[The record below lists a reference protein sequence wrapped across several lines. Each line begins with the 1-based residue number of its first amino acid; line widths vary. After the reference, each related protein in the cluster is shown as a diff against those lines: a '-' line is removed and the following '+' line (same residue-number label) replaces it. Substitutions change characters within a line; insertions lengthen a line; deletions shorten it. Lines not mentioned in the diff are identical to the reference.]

1 MVSSVGSRQLLCMSR
16 TFLLHVMKKCQLSI
30 FRSCEFLRRPELGF
44 SEFGG
49 TLKENGDRIQKG
61 FQKCLGKEK
70 DRDFY
75 LRIVDK
81 FATRGDSF
89 NRFGGKGKEN
99 AATNVRTTFHDIMS
113 FTDEVIHKFI
123 DKD

>member
-1 MVSSVGSRQLLCMSR
+1 M
-16 TFLLHVMKKCQLSI
+16 
-30 FRSCEFLRRPELGF
+30 GF

-70 DRDFY
+70 ERDFY
-75 LRIVDK
+75 LSVVDK

-89 NRFGGKGKEN
+89 NKFGNGKEN
-99 AATNVRTTFHDIMS
+99 AATNVRTTFDDIMS
-113 FTDEVIHKFI
+113 FTDEVIHKFT